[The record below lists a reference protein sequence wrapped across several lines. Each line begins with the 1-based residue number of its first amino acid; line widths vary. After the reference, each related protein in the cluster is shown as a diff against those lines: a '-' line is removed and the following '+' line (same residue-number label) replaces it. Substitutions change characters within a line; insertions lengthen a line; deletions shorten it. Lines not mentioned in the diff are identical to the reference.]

1 MRSRLIHSLDR
12 WYFEPHR
19 LPDEEVLA
27 CTLLL
32 FEALFRIEG
41 MREAVPL
48 TMRLCLLQH
57 RLDVS
62 HLTPPL
68 TEQMSD
74 FIHHLRRIYRYE
86 NSYHNFEHALDVLQ
100 AAQSYLKSEGMVP
113 SPTILFDPTRMWKP
127 KKQFDSGSLISTLG
141 LRQLFILYIAA
152 IGHDV
157 GHPGF
162 SNVFMVN
169 SYFASSFHKFSLN
182 KTHTTLLE
190 KRADAPI
197 SCFQSSISAGEL
209 ALSVA
214 TASDEISWF
223 RCIIGQFVRWTLPQE
238 DTVTFGASDGYG
250 CTSRFHASIQTNVG
264 WRIYFTMCKADPHL

>member
-1 MRSRLIHSLDR
+1 MKYNPLDSYRSNATNLSESVRSRLIHSLDR

-48 TMRLCLLQH
+48 TMRLCLF
-57 RLDVS
+57 VS
-62 HLTPPL
+62 FYLTKTDLELTSHYYFSPSV

-162 SNVFMVN
+162 SNVFMVSN
-169 SYFASSFHKFSLN
+169 SLFIFAHNFI
-182 KTHTTLLE
+182 
-190 KRADAPI
+190 D
-197 SCFQSSISAGEL
+197 
-209 ALSVA
+209 
-214 TASDEISWF
+214 
-223 RCIIGQFVRWTLPQE
+223 
-238 DTVTFGASDGYG
+238 
-250 CTSRFHASIQTNVG
+250 
-264 WRIYFTMCKADPHL
+264 